1 MVLPRQS
8 GYCVP
13 LAAQGVGFRANMRRE
28 KNVKRNTRGR
38 QFFANPGPTNIPDSV
53 LKAVQQASVE
63 YNDAAFLEVY
73 DAGFDGL
80 KRVLGTKHNLFMYN
94 ASGHGA
100 WEAALQNLFSPGDA
114 ILVVESGV
122 FSDSWAEMAGKL
134 GLAVQNLAADWRT
147 GVKLADLAAALRDD
161 AGHKL
166 RAVCVVHNETSTGV
180 VLDLPAIRA
189 ALDAAGHPALLLVDT
204 ISSLGCMPFRMDDWG
219 VDVTVGGSQKGLML
233 PTGVS
238 FTGVSEKAMA
248 AHKHA
253 RMPRAYFDWTAM
265 AARRHKSF
273 IGTVPIAMF
282 YGLRESIRLIEEEGL
297 DAVHARHH
305 RLAEAVRRAIRVWS
319 GNGGPQIYC
328 TDPQRVSD
336 SVTTILMPDGC
347 NAEAVRAVA
356 IERFNTMTGGGL
368 ARLSGKVFRIG
379 HMGDLNEPMVL
390 GALASVEMSL
400 RIAGVPYQAGGV
412 AAAMEYLA
420 ETAVED
426 QAKAA

>member
-1 MVLPRQS
+1 MNRTGAELVREALESLGVRHTFGIPGVHNTEIYDQLAMSPTITPVLVAHE
-8 GYCVP
+8 G
-13 LAAQGVGFRANMRRE
+13 G
-28 KNVKRNTRGR
+28 
-38 QFFANPGPTNIPDSV
+38 
-53 LKAVQQASVE
+53 
-63 YNDAAFLEVY
+63 AAFMA
-73 DAGFDGL
+73 DAVSRVGESVGTLVVVPAAGL
-80 KRVLGTKHNLFMYN
+80 THA
-94 ASGHGA
+94 ASGIG
-100 WEAALQNLFSPGDA
+100 EAYLDGIPMLVISGGVRRDTGRRYQLHDVDQHALLRPITKGTW
-114 ILVVESGV
+114 LVRSH
-122 FSDSWAEMAGKL
+122 AEI
-134 GLAVQNLAADWRT
+134 V
-147 GVKLADLAAALRDD
+147 
-161 AGHKL
+161 
-166 RAVCVVHNETSTGV
+166 
-180 VLDLPAIRA
+180 PAIRA

-248 AHKHA
+248 AHKQA

-282 YGLRESIRLIEEEGL
+282 YGLKESIRLIEEEGL